1 MQYSSKHFGQ
11 TQATL
16 AVDLPERL
24 IHRGVETAAPDD
36 RFSEQRRHPVH
47 IVDLPTRILSM
58 TIGGLAPGQSTNKH
72 RHTYETVIYVLEGE
86 GFTVIQDRKVEWRA
100 GDAIYVPVWA
110 WHHHTCTSAGPCRY
124 VACESAPILQNLGVA
139 LREEA

>member
-110 WHHHTCTSAGPCRY
+110 WHHHTCT
-124 VACESAPILQNLGVA
+124 
-139 LREEA
+139 